1 MKKKVLLLTIFFLVS
16 VTTSLAA
23 EDITI
28 PNITGMDY
36 DKAINILRSS
46 KLDVKI
52 IPQITSIEKFNNKVY
67 IQNPQAGQK
76 VPAGYRVDL
85 YTYSYKPAV
94 EMVTVPN
101 VIGLHESQCYPKL
114 QGLGLGVQTSPDLHA
129 DTDIK
134 EKDRTVASQ
143 QPGSGTRVPKGT
155 AVKIIFFQFVDIWTT
170 MPNVVGMPIDEA
182 GKSLSQAGFL
192 KWNQI
197 RNVPT
202 KDQNL
207 DNKVAKQSIPAGQKI
222 TKKAVPLLYTYL
234 YKSLNKP

>member
-1 MKKKVLLLTIFFLVS
+1 MKKGLLLLTIFFLVS
-16 VTTSLAA
+16 STTSLAA
-23 EDITI
+23 NDITL
-28 PNITGMDY
+28 PNVTGMEY
-36 DKAINILRSS
+36 EKAINMLRSL

-52 IPQITSIEKFNNKVY
+52 IPQTTTNIQLNNKVY

-76 VPAGYRVDL
+76 VSVGYRVDL

-101 VIGLHESQCYPKL
+101 VIGLPESQCYPKL

-143 QPGSGTRVPKGT
+143 QPASGTRVPKGT

-170 MPNVVGMPIDEA
+170 MPNIVGMPIDEA
-182 GKSLSQAGFL
+182 GKSLSQAGLL
-192 KWNQI
+192 KWNQM

-202 KDQNL
+202 KDKNL

-222 TKKAVPLLYTYL
+222 TKKAVPFLNTYL
-234 YKSLNKP
+234 YQSLNKP